1 MKIYSPLI
9 KLLFFIAISTSLTA
23 CKNKTIDEDVVLDI
37 DTEIIRLDADLEVT
51 VAEIINTTYQAEV
64 IGTVTK
70 KTYDENDILEECARV
85 EKDST
90 YENQKIIINTTIDFG
105 NYDCEGNDGR
115 HRRGK
120 IKVISVYETYP
131 LVYLTSR
138 KIETDEYYFKKDKI
152 NLKCDFQLNPSQLL
166 PPKFSLSG
174 DVKVIYFE
182 TNDSCYHSFSRTKT
196 IQKGAET
203 PMLLSDDEWLIEG
216 SNSGYRKD
224 GKNYESETIE
234 PLVKTN
240 CRVFDSGKIN
250 YSVEGEDDYEIDF
263 GAGNNSECN
272 SVVDITKNGE
282 TKVISIE

>member
-1 MKIYSPLI
+1 MKTHNSLV
-9 KLLFFIAISTSLTA
+9 KLLFFIAISISLTT

-37 DTEIIRLDADLEVT
+37 DTEIIKLDADLEVT

-70 KTYDENDILEECARV
+70 KTYDANDILEQCASV
-85 EKDST
+85 DKDST
-90 YENQKIIINTTIDFG
+90 YDNQKIIINTTIDFG

-120 IKVISVYETYP
+120 IKVISIYETFP

-138 KIETDEYYFKKDKI
+138 KIETDEYYFKKNKI
-152 NLKCDFQLNPSQLL
+152 NLKCDFELDTSQLL

-174 DVKVIYFE
+174 DVKVIYFD
-182 TNDSCYHSFSRTKT
+182 TNDSCHHSFSRTKT

-234 PLVKTN
+234 PLVKTS
-240 CRVFDSGKIN
+240 CRVFVSGKIN

-263 GAGNNSECN
+263 GAGENSECN
-272 SVVDITKNGE
+272 AMVDISKNGE
-282 TKVISIE
+282 TEQISIE